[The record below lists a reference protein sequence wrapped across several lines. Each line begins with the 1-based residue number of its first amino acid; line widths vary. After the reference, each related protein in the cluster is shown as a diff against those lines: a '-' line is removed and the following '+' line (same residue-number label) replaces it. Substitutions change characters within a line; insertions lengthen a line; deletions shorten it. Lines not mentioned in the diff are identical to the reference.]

1 MIKLLHFSDAHID
14 IASQGKRDPQ
24 TGLPI
29 RVLDFLKALDTIVDT
44 AINEKID
51 LVIFSGDAY
60 KDRTPVPT
68 FQREWGKR
76 IMRLSQA
83 GIPTILLVGN
93 HDISPAAGRA
103 TALQEFSTLSVPY
116 VHLVSKPEFISSQQL
131 NNLPIQVIAIPW
143 ITRSGFLS
151 AHQDDYLKIDEIDIN
166 IESITSQIIDH
177 LMENLDPTLPT
188 ILTAHAS
195 IQGAV
200 YGAERSIMLGH
211 DIVLPISLVNRKEFD
226 YVALGHI
233 HKAQDLNENDHP
245 HVIYSGSIERVD
257 FGEAKDNKYFVI
269 AEVDKGK
276 SQISWRLLDGR
287 PFIDIPVDLREINAS
302 ENQTLPTPIE
312 IKNHLEK
319 TLIDSSEVENAM
331 VRMTLVYPKDWD
343 NLIDDHWFQ
352 ERFETALDFHLL
364 RKPIFSTRLRL
375 GDDESISNLPH
386 EKLLELYWES
396 QKVSPE
402 EIDILELIAKEIIYN
417 QNEPEIIN

>member
-44 AINEKID
+44 AINEKIE

-76 IMRLSQA
+76 MMRLSQA

-103 TALQEFSTLSVPY
+103 SALQEFSTLSVPN
-116 VHLVSKPEFISSQQL
+116 VHLVAKPEFISSQQL
-131 NNLPIQVIAIPW
+131 NNLPIQIIAIPW

-151 AHQDDYLKIDEIDIN
+151 ANQDEFLKIDEIDTN

-188 ILTAHAS
+188 IFTAHAS

-211 DIVLPISLVNRKEFD
+211 DIVLPINLLKRKEFD

-233 HKAQDLNENDHP
+233 HKAQDLNENSHP
-245 HVIYSGSIERVD
+245 HIIYSGSIERVD
-257 FGEAKDNKYFVI
+257 FGEAKDDKFFVI
-269 AEVDKGK
+269 ADVEKGK
-276 SQISWRLLDGR
+276 SEISWRLLEGR
-287 PFIDIPVDLREINAS
+287 PFIDIPVDLRKFFAS
-302 ENQTLPTPIE
+302 ENISLPTPIE
-312 IKNHLEK
+312 IKNHLEN
-319 TLIDSSEVENAM
+319 TLFDSSEVENAV
-331 VRMTLVYPKDWD
+331 VRLTLVYPKDWD
-343 NLIDDHWFQ
+343 NLIDDHWFHD
-352 ERFETALDFHLL
+352 RFATALDFHLV

-402 EIDILELIAKEIIYN
+402 EIDTLQLIAKEIIYN
-417 QNEPEIIN
+417 QNDPEIIN